1 MDSGTECTS
10 TEDLQ
15 AAMEDL
21 ALTKEIEA
29 EVKGRRRSTEIKDEE
44 GRVIGVMK
52 KEDTHLSPDQEESGT
67 DEKHVGGGGENQPP
81 DQE

>member
-52 KEDTHLSPDQEESGT
+52 KEDTHLSTDQEESGT
-67 DEKHVGGGGENQPP
+67 DEKHAGGGGENQPP